1 LNNDDEEE
9 KIDEIYRDTTNQCA
23 QRLLKHS
30 KKKRGG
36 NGNSWCSFIVVCPS
50 LGQPLEHSFEFF
62 PVFLLV
68 YQPRKIKSNK
78 FFEKK
83 IPIKFTLRPAG

>member
-1 LNNDDEEE
+1 
-9 KIDEIYRDTTNQCA
+9 
-23 QRLLKHS
+23 
-30 KKKRGG
+30 
-36 NGNSWCSFIVVCPS
+36 VCPS